1 MKEENKTKKQL
12 ISELLD
18 LRCGVASFE
27 ALETSIADRK
37 QVEERLKESE
47 EKYRVLIE
55 ESLQG
60 LVITQGIP
68 PRLVFV
74 NPAMTKILGYTSEEL
89 TALSPKEI
97 EGLLYPE
104 DRKVFFERYRD
115 RLEGKPALPLY
126 DIRGIRKDGT
136 VIWLELSSTRIEYK
150 GAPAVQATFL

>member
-18 LRCGVASFE
+18 LRRGVASFE

-47 EKYRVLIE
+47 EKYRGLIE

-97 EGLLYPE
+97 EGLLYPGIE
-104 DRKVFFERYRD
+104 KSFLNDTGIVWKVNRRCHSTIFVESERTV
-115 RLEGKPALPLY
+115 RLYG
-126 DIRGIRKDGT
+126 
-136 VIWLELSSTRIEYK
+136 
-150 GAPAVQATFL
+150 